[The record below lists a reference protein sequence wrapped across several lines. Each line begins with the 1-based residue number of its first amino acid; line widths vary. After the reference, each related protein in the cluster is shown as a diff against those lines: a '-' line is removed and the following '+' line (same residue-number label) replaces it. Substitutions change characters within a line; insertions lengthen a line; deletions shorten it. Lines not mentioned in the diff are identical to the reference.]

1 MRHLGSRTPPV
12 PTARRRHDKRS
23 YAGPANINGC
33 FRKLLTAESVLF
45 RDHLLRLDL
54 DSRRLRFAM
63 SVPDDY
69 IATYAMKAGETGS
82 LVYGYFEN
90 GHLRAAGELKRAS
103 ALWGQSAEAAF
114 SVEPGY
120 TNHGLASELM
130 GLIIRSARNRGV
142 RHLILSCL
150 AENSPMQ
157 AIARKY
163 AADLQIDHGDVVADI
178 IPRGADY
185 MSVAAE
191 MLDDRFVLYLAALDH
206 YARVSHEAA

>member
-1 MRHLGSRTPPV
+1 MTSHNLQS
-12 PTARRRHDKRS
+12 HQDF
-23 YAGPANINGC
+23 NGI
-33 FRKLLTAESVLF
+33 FRKLLPAESLLF
-45 RDHLLRLDL
+45 RNHLLRLDQE
-54 DSRRLRFAM
+54 SRRLRFAN

-69 IATYAMKAGETGS
+69 IAAYAMKAADAGS
-82 LVYGYFEN
+82 LVYGFFEN

-103 ALWGQSAEAAF
+103 AFWTSSAEAAF
-114 SVEPGY
+114 SVESGY

-142 RHLILSCL
+142 KHLILSCL

-163 AADLQIDHGDVVADI
+163 ANDLQIDHGDVVADI
-178 IPRGADY
+178 APRGPDY
-185 MSVAAE
+185 MSVASE
-191 MLDDRFVLYLAALDH
+191 MLEDRFVLYLAALDH

>member
-1 MRHLGSRTPPV
+1 MTTPHLPV
-12 PTARRRHDKRS
+12 HPNLH
-23 YAGPANINGC
+23 GN
-33 FRKLLTAESVLF
+33 FRKLLPTETVLF

-54 DSRRLRFAM
+54 DSRRLRFTNA
-63 SVPDDY
+63 VPDDY
-69 IATYAMKAGETGS
+69 IASYAMKAGEAGS
-82 LVYGYFEN
+82 LVYGYFDN

-103 ALWGQSAEAAF
+103 AFWGKTAEAAF
-114 SVEPGY
+114 SVESGY

-163 AADLQIDHGDVVADI
+163 ANELQIDHGDVVADI
-178 IPRGADY
+178 LPAGADY

-191 MLDDRFVLYLAALDH
+191 MYEDRFVLYLAALDH
-206 YARVSHEAA
+206 YARLARQAA

>member
-1 MRHLGSRTPPV
+1 MISAKLAAHQNLHG
-12 PTARRRHDKRS
+12 
-23 YAGPANINGC
+23 N
-33 FRKLLTAESVLF
+33 FRKLLPTESVLF
-45 RDHLLRLDL
+45 RDHLLRLDP
-54 DSRRLRFAM
+54 DSRRLRFAN

-69 IATYAMKAGETGS
+69 VAAYAMKAGDAGS
-82 LVYGYFEN
+82 LVYGFFEN

-103 ALWGQSAEAAF
+103 AFWGKTAEAAF
-114 SVEPGY
+114 SVETGH

-163 AADLQIDHGDVVADI
+163 ARDLQIDHGDVIADI
-178 IPRGADY
+178 VPIVADY

-191 MLDDRFVLYLAALDH
+191 MLEDRFVLYLAALDH

>member
-1 MRHLGSRTPPV
+1 MTSHIL
-12 PTARRRHDKRS
+12 
-23 YAGPANINGC
+23 PAHQNIHGT
-33 FRKLLTAESVLF
+33 FRKLLPTESLVF
-45 RDHLLRLDL
+45 RDHLLRLDA
-54 DSRRLRFAM
+54 DSRRLRFAN

-69 IATYAMKAGETGS
+69 VATYAMKAADAGS
-82 LVYGYFEN
+82 LVYGFFED
-90 GHLRAAGELKRAS
+90 GHLRAAGELKRPS

-114 SVEPGY
+114 SVESGY

-163 AADLQIDHGDVVADI
+163 AHELQIDHGDVVADI
-178 IPRGADY
+178 IPNKADY
-185 MSVAAE
+185 TSVATE
-191 MLDDRFVLYLAALDH
+191 MFDDRFVLYLAALDH
-206 YARVSHEAA
+206 YARLKSQAA